1 MAKTV
6 EYSLNVFSHHRLVRI
21 STLPPRNGD
30 TSGAG
35 ENMRLLRVFRVVRV
49 ARLLRDLV
57 RRKGWVEL
65 EVTELTNES

>member
-1 MAKTV
+1 M
-6 EYSLNVFSHHRLVRI
+6 
-21 STLPPRNGD
+21 PPRNGD

-57 RRKGWVEL
+57 QR
-65 EVTELTNES
+65 NEGGDGGDKKRFVKWITLN

>member
-1 MAKTV
+1 M
-6 EYSLNVFSHHRLVRI
+6 RI
-21 STLPPRNGD
+21 SGLPPRIGD

-57 RRKGWVEL
+57 KRKGWVEL
-65 EVTELTNES
+65 EVTELTNNNVCEMT